1 MTNERTHGTTILFK
15 EKEYLQNSRLSS
27 VPLCSQSPCR
37 SLTQVISDLGP
48 VSVDRF
54 FSSRNSHKWNHRVCS
69 FSLTQHDAFESN
81 PYCCHV
87 SGICT
92 TLARSQWHPTPVL
105 LPGKSQG
112 WRRLVGCSHWGRYKS
127 DTIERL
133 HFNALEK
140 EMATQ
145 SSVLA
150 WRIPGMGE
158 PGGLLSMGSQRVGH
172 N

>member
-15 EKEYLQNSRLSS
+15 EKEYLQKSRLSS
-27 VPLCSQSPCR
+27 VPLCSQSPCG

-81 PYCCHV
+81 PDCCHV

-92 TLARSQWHPTPVL
+92 TLARSTIPLSEYVTILYIYAPHDGHLKCFQFGDYYEQSCYKQVPF
-105 LPGKSQG
+105 
-112 WRRLVGCSHWGRYKS
+112 VGLCFTNSIYIFK
-127 DTIERL
+127 IL
-133 HFNALEK
+133 
-140 EMATQ
+140 
-145 SSVLA
+145 
-150 WRIPGMGE
+150 
-158 PGGLLSMGSQRVGH
+158 
-172 N
+172 